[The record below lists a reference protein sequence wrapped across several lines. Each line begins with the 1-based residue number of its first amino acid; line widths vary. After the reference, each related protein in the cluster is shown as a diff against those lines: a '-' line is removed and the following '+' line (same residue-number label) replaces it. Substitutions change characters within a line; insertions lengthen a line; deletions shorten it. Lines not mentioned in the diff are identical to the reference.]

1 MVGRRDDGRA
11 RLVGQ
16 APERRA
22 PQVAG
27 RLLEGRAGSARARAA
42 GRFRIDAQEMERQ
55 TRGAGEVLDVGGI
68 AIGFFATQ
76 TVVDMGDHELEAARL
91 RRPPQELEQDARVP
105 PARNGDEHPAAR
117 EAEGIERPRE
127 RPLEGRCR
135 AIGAGGVV
143 SGASHRLQHSRRA
156 AARFARRRRDGGST
170 DRAIRYSRHAM
181 SRMTDAAPAVDPD
194 LELPAD
200 VGRWIE
206 FWAARQPDALAWVDD
221 ERRCSWREAADR
233 VARLADWLRRA
244 GVEPGARVALWLGN
258 RTAVLEAIFA
268 AARVGAIALPINA
281 RLTPLE
287 VAFQLADATPRVLLV
302 ERAFRERAD
311 QALAAVANSPPP
323 RCLEVGRGEPAGR
336 PSAGHGAAADAD
348 ADAETCAY
356 ERALAASDPAAS
368 PSAAAPFDP
377 DAAMILM
384 YTSGTTGQPKGALLP
399 HRKTLANCR
408 NARAGFGTTA
418 RDRVLVVTPLFHSLG
433 LQILALP
440 ALYCGAAIFI
450 QEGFDPARAWRAVE
464 QEGIT
469 YLGAVPTAHQRL
481 LDALGPQAPT
491 SLRFVFTAG
500 AAAPAALLHAYH
512 RRGVA
517 MLQGYGQTETS
528 MLTCQRA
535 EDALAK
541 AGSVGRPL
549 PLAELRLV
557 EPATLDGPVAGWRD
571 VEAGAVGEIVVRG
584 PITMLGYWK
593 RPEAT
598 RETLRGEWVRT
609 GDLATRDG
617 DFDVTL
623 VGRAREMYISGG
635 ENVYPAEVEA
645 VLESHPAI
653 EEAAVVAIADA
664 TWGEVGRAH
673 LVPRA
678 GAALDLEALSEW
690 LAPRL
695 ARFKHPRSFVV
706 ETSLPRTASGKVQK
720 HRLADPA
727 PIAPR

>member
-1 MVGRRDDGRA
+1 MPG
-11 RLVGQ
+11 
-16 APERRA
+16 
-22 PQVAG
+22 
-27 RLLEGRAGSARARAA
+27 
-42 GRFRIDAQEMERQ
+42 
-55 TRGAGEVLDVGGI
+55 
-68 AIGFFATQ
+68 
-76 TVVDMGDHELEAARL
+76 
-91 RRPPQELEQDARVP
+91 
-105 PARNGDEHPAAR
+105 
-117 EAEGIERPRE
+117 
-127 RPLEGRCR
+127 
-135 AIGAGGVV
+135 
-143 SGASHRLQHSRRA
+143 
-156 AARFARRRRDGGST
+156 
-170 DRAIRYSRHAM
+170 
-181 SRMTDAAPAVDPD
+181 
-194 LELPAD
+194 D

-233 VARLADWLRRA
+233 VARLADWLQRA
-244 GVEPGARVALWLGN
+244 GVGPGERVALWLAN

-268 AARVGAIALPINA
+268 AARIGAIALPINA

-287 VAFQLADATPRVLLV
+287 VAFQLADAAPRVLLV

-311 QALAAVANSPPP
+311 QALAAVTTVPPP
-323 RCLEVGRGEPAGR
+323 SRLEVGRGAARADGR
-336 PSAGHGAAADAD
+336 VDA
-348 ADAETCAY
+348 CAY
-356 ERALAASDPAAS
+356 ELALAASDPAAG
-368 PSAAAPFDP
+368 PANADPRDP
-377 DAAMILM
+377 DSPMILM

-440 ALYCGAAIFI
+440 ALFCGAAVVI
-450 QEGFDPARAWRAVE
+450 QEGFDPVRAWRAVD

-481 LDALGPQAPT
+481 LDALGPEAPA

-512 RRGVA
+512 RRGVV

-528 MLTCQRA
+528 MLTCQRP
-535 EDALAK
+535 EEALAK

-549 PLAELRLV
+549 PFAELRLV
-557 EPATLDGPVAGWRD
+557 APATLDGPVAGWRD

-653 EEAAVVAIADA
+653 AEAAVVAVADA
-664 TWGEVGRAH
+664 TWGEIGRAH

-678 GAALDLEALSEW
+678 GFALDLDALPEW

-695 ARFKHPRSFVV
+695 ARFKQPRSYVV
-706 ETSLPRTASGKVQK
+706 EASLPRTASGKVQK